1 MGGLDMTWFLTTRI
15 GRWLAMIGAA
25 LAMLAGAVLV
35 GWSKRGQAEAGKAL
49 EGYKATRERMDDADD
64 FGNDADA
71 GRRWLRERGK
81 RDGDL

>member
-1 MGGLDMTWFLTTRI
+1 MTAVFAWMAGTRI
-15 GRWLAMIGAA
+15 GRWVAMIGAA
-25 LAMLAGAVLV
+25 LALLTGAVLI

-64 FGNDADA
+64 FGDDADL
-71 GRRWLRERGK
+71 GRRWLHERGK